1 MPSVLLAAVW
11 GPAGPGH
18 TYAFRAYDT
27 TSPETCLGGFR
38 VDFTAE
44 SEANSMILRSELVK
58 QAVGTDQFSSL
69 VSSIKPNSLRFPHL
83 HSGNDDTCWTG
94 LW

>member
-1 MPSVLLAAVW
+1 MPSVLLAAAVW

-27 TSPETCLGGFR
+27 TSSETCLGCFR
-38 VDFTAE
+38 VAFPAK
-44 SEANSMILRSELVK
+44 SEANIMILWSELVK

-69 VSSIKPNSLRFPHL
+69 VSLIKPNSLRFPHL
-83 HSGNDDTCWTG
+83 HSGNDTCWTG